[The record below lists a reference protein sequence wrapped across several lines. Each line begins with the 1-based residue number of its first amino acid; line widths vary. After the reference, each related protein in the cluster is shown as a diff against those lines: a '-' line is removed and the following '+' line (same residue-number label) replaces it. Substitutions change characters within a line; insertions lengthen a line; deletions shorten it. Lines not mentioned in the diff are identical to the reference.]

1 MLLPSQPLM
10 TTCDNNHSV
19 AIRNIGKTCP
29 RRKNRVGVYGAF
41 KLREPCDTAA
51 RRKGKNGMITRV
63 LFSYLNIVSPF

>member
-1 MLLPSQPLM
+1 MFLPSEPLM

-19 AIRNIGKTCP
+19 ATRNAGENCP

-51 RRKGKNGMITRV
+51 RRKGKNGMTASWRSSDAC
-63 LFSYLNIVSPF
+63 FFPT